1 MSIQSA
7 FRPMVKA
14 QPEATLSTRPKP
26 RYIMVDGEWELKPID
41 DLYCEEPELGKPCSK
56 CLGSTRLVF
65 RFKDEVK
72 TCHWCTDGRG
82 IISRNDL
89 INYRARKASGRYICY
104 IRTYVAP
111 VPTLLLPA

>member
-14 QPEATLSTRPKP
+14 EPVTNPRPKP
-26 RYIMVDGEWELKPID
+26 RYIMVDGEWELKPIE
-41 DLYCEEPELGKPCSK
+41 DLYCGEPEVGKPCPK

-65 RFKDEVK
+65 RFKDK
-72 TCHWCTDGRG
+72 IQTCHWCTDGRG
-82 IISRNDL
+82 TISSNDMD
-89 INYRARKASGRYICY
+89 NYRRRLRLELGMCY

-111 VPTLLLPA
+111 VPTLVMPV